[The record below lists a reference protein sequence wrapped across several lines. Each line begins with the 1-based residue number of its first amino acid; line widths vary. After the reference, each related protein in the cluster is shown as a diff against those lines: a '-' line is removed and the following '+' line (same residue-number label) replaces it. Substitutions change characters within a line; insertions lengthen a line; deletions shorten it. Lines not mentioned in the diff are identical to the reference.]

1 MYNKLIVVLMLLTI
15 SVTCF
20 SQKKTKILE
29 DTILWNADYQ
39 LTKDDF
45 KAVAKKG
52 YAGYAVT
59 IIYLYTKETDGEM
72 QFVVEALFSKSKS
85 ALAIN
90 SEYGIKHERGH
101 FDICEI
107 YARKLRQRM
116 LKKNFMKVKNIKSE
130 INEMYNQINTELKEA
145 QDKYDQQTEHSMNMA
160 QQKSWEDKIS
170 KDLHLLDE
178 YSSTEVDIVNK

>member
-1 MYNKLIVVLMLLTI
+1 MLLII
-15 SVTCF
+15 SFNGF
-20 SQKKTKILE
+20 SQKKAKILE

-59 IIYLYTKETDGEM
+59 LIYLYTKETDGEM
-72 QFVVEALFSKSKS
+72 QFVVEALFSRTRS

-116 LKKNFMKVKNIKSE
+116 LKKNFLKVKNINAE

-145 QDKYDQQTEHSMNMA
+145 QDKYDKQTEHSMNMV
-160 QQKSWEDKIS
+160 QQKSWEAKIS
-170 KDLHLLDE
+170 TDLNELYE